1 MIPAF
6 DISGQQGYAVFHL
19 LWAAAKPTFP
29 GWTDCR
35 RNVRAHSFYYI
46 HEGEGTFAVQD
57 GVFEVEGGTA
67 VYLKPGL
74 QMEMAASAE
83 RPLQMTMIVTDL
95 LIVPRGGE
103 GWEAPMQAAELALP
117 FMRKCSIDEDRK
129 LAQMF
134 RTVVEEWVP
143 GANSGGLSVQWKMLE
158 LVDAL
163 HRCARSGQDSGDS
176 PAAFDAVK
184 TYLERHYHEDVKL
197 HELVRRYGI
206 SGSYLRKLFA
216 VRLGV
221 TPKGYLSRIRNE
233 HARRYLLHTNASMKE
248 IASSCGYPDE
258 YHFSKTFKQMN
269 GMPPTDFRAKS
280 R

>member
-1 MIPAF
+1 MTTAF
-6 DISGQQGYAVFHL
+6 DKSGRPGYAVFHL

-46 HEGEGTFAVQD
+46 HEGRGTFVTQA

-74 QMEMAASAE
+74 EMEMFTDAE

-95 LIVPRGGE
+95 LAVRREAE
-103 GWEAPMQAAELALP
+103 GWEMPGRTEELALP
-117 FMRKCSIDEDRK
+117 FLRRCSIDEDKR
-129 LAQMF
+129 LSAMF
-134 RTVVEEWVP
+134 RTVVKEWVP
-143 GANSGGLSVQWKMLE
+143 GPDSGGLAVQRNMLE
-158 LVDAL
+158 LLDAL
-163 HRCARSGQDSGDS
+163 LLYAGNGQENGAP

-184 TYLERHYHEDVKL
+184 TYLERHYNEDIKL
-197 HELVRRYGI
+197 HQLARRHGI
-206 SGSYLRKLFA
+206 SGSYIRKLFGE
-216 VRLGV
+216 RLGI

-233 HARRYLLHTNASMKE
+233 HACRYLQHTNAPMKE

-258 YHFSKTFKQMN
+258 YHFSKTFKQTN
-269 GMPPTDFRAKS
+269 GMSPTEFRARS